1 MVSMKVTLVGN
12 PADAWYQRNV
22 SQVLRSSKMTL
33 IVLSEFALSSVVC
46 GDVIGLR
53 LSLYI
58 PVCLQR
64 LDSKMGG
71 LVVVIFVVS
80 SS

>member
-1 MVSMKVTLVGN
+1 MKVALVGN

-22 SQVLRSSKMTL
+22 SRALGSSKMTL
-33 IVLSEFALSSVVC
+33 IVSSESALASVVG
-46 GDVIGLR
+46 GDVAGLR
-53 LSLYI
+53 SSLHI
-58 PVCLQR
+58 PVCSQR
-64 LDSKMGG
+64 SNSRTGG

>member
-1 MVSMKVTLVGN
+1 MKVALVGN

-22 SQVLRSSKMTL
+22 SRVLGRSKIMLIVSCDAAWASVVGGDVAELRSSL
-33 IVLSEFALSSVVC
+33 H
-46 GDVIGLR
+46 
-53 LSLYI
+53 I

-64 LDSKMGG
+64 LDSKKGG
-71 LVVVIFVVS
+71 LVAVIFVVS